1 MRTELASNDYC
12 QEIQHSPESANHPD
26 LMTKSWTQIVLLNFQ
41 IDILKS
47 IIRFET
53 DFASIKLKQKNKGAV
68 RSLIFMYPLIIGSNK
83 YDITT
88 QQQSQAASRFEAVL
102 NICHAL

>member
-47 IIRFET
+47 IIRLET
-53 DFASIKLKQKNKGAV
+53 LHMKKLKQKNKGAV
-68 RSLIFMYPLIIGSNK
+68 RSLIFMYSLIIGSNK